1 MLVGALGAHTPEQ
14 QIVDTDAG
22 RCMEHTR
29 TEDMVPDPIVI
40 GRCRELLGEEADGL
54 SDDDVDRI
62 RRHAEAMARVIVE
75 IFLEQR
81 AAQE

>member
-1 MLVGALGAHTPEQ
+1 
-14 QIVDTDAG
+14 
-22 RCMEHTR
+22 MEHTR
-29 TEDMVPDPIVI
+29 AEDMVPDPIVI

-75 IFLEQR
+75 MFLEQR

>member
-1 MLVGALGAHTPEQ
+1 MDHEHAEPAAS
-14 QIVDTDAG
+14 DAI
-22 RCMEHTR
+22 T
-29 TEDMVPDPIVI
+29 VA
-40 GRCRELLGEEADGL
+40 RCRELLGDEADGL

-75 IFLEQR
+75 MFLEQR

>member
-1 MLVGALGAHTPEQ
+1 
-14 QIVDTDAG
+14 
-22 RCMEHTR
+22 MEHTR
-29 TEDMVPDPIVI
+29 AEDTVPDPTVI
-40 GRCRELLGEEADGL
+40 GCCRELLGEEADGL

-75 IFLEQR
+75 MFLEQR